1 MEQSI
6 ENKIDVVIAN
16 TEIIKRQT
24 AKVKEENQ
32 VLKEQ
37 LSEEEAKA
45 EEKKE
50 KLREAQKSFKKIGCN
65 VKEEVADKF
74 EEMAHRLNYPNT
86 SAMMRTYAM
95 LLLENEEYQKTFVE
109 FAAVLKSESGEA

>member
-1 MEQSI
+1 MEK
-6 ENKIDVVIAN
+6 KIDTIIAN
-16 TEIIKRQT
+16 TEEIKLKMLKKDEKIIKIE
-24 AKVKEENQ
+24 AEKEELQ
-32 VLKEQ
+32 K
-37 LSEEEAKA
+37 EEEMR
-45 EEKKE
+45 KE

-74 EEMAHRLNYPNT
+74 EELAHKLNYPNT
-86 SAMMRTYAM
+86 SAMCRTYMM

>member
-1 MEQSI
+1 MEHSI

-37 LSEEEAKA
+37 LGLEEAKT

-65 VKEEVADKF
+65 IKEEVADKF
-74 EEMAHRLNYPNT
+74 EDLAHRLNYPNT
-86 SAMMRTYAM
+86 SAMCRTYLM

-109 FAAVLKSESGEA
+109 FSTVLKSESGEA